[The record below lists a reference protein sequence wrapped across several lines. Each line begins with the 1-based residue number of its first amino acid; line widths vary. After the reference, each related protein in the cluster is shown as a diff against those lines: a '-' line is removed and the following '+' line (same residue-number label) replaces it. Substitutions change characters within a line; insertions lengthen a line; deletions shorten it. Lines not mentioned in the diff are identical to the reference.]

1 MHPFS
6 VLVLVVGLGT
16 LLGVPVSVASQFAT
30 PAGSPPSA
38 ASGDFAGLVDVGDG
52 RRLWLECRGHG
63 SPTVVLEAA
72 YGDSALIWDAI
83 ALPPESD
90 QMAVLPAVASF
101 TRVCPTTGQGPCPA
115 RTSAAGA
122 TRSRSLAPPPTP
134 CPICT
139 RC

>member
-1 MHPFS
+1 MSVVDSVVGRRGRTLSASGCSARPRRPFSAERSLMHPFS

-90 QMAVLPAVASF
+90 
-101 TRVCPTTGQGPCPA
+101 
-115 RTSAAGA
+115 
-122 TRSRSLAPPPTP
+122 
-134 CPICT
+134 
-139 RC
+139 